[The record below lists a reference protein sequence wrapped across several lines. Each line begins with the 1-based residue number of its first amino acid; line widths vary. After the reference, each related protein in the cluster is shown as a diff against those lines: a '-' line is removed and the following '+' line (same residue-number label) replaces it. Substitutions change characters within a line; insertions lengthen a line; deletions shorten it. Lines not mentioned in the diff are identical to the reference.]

1 MRRTI
6 VPVLA
11 FAGTLM
17 ACSSPSGPPADRI
30 VYRTEE
36 APAPRLD
43 DATTPGRPMPQ
54 NPQAL
59 EAMSEGERMA
69 WFQTNGLYPYPWY
82 PSPDGQNLGY
92 VHKPTDYSWI
102 GPAILTAGALY
113 GLYRLKR
120 HYDWW

>member
-1 MRRTI
+1 MRRTL
-6 VPVLA
+6 VPALILA
-11 FAGTLM
+11 GALG

-36 APAPRLD
+36 APPPALD
-43 DATTPGRPMPQ
+43 EATTPGRPMMQPPRQ
-54 NPQAL
+54 LQ
-59 EAMSEGERMA
+59 EMSEAERMA
-69 WFQTNGLYPYPWY
+69 WFQTHGAYPYPWY
-82 PSPDGQNLGY
+82 PSPEGQNLGY
-92 VHKPTDYSWI
+92 VHTPTDWSWV